1 MLKPRFTYIKFR
13 QEPLNPNNYV
23 LVTGPD
29 EAEIQTMCSLYRA
42 APDLLAGMEELLEAL
57 RKCINN
63 GFEGHHFDRFA
74 LADGQARAVIAK
86 ATTTL

>member
-42 APDLLAGMEELLEAL
+42 APDLLVAL
-57 RKCINN
+57 QTIVKQYRSRYDN
-63 GFEGHHFDRFA
+63 FENHFQDA
-74 LADGQARAVIAK
+74 ERAIAK
-86 ATTTL
+86 ATATHTL